1 MTVPAAGIQPAFEKA
16 MFICGVSNCIHAR
29 YSSREPQ
36 EERLPVVAVER
47 QRGVFA
53 EALTSGESAQ
63 LRMRVAGDAGL
74 NTRADVYFGG
84 SDEN

>member
-1 MTVPAAGIQPAFEKA
+1 

-29 YSSREPQ
+29 YSSREPR

-53 EALTSGESAQ
+53 EALTSKESAQ
-63 LRMRVAGDAGL
+63 LRMRVAHAGL